1 MEINRNNYEAF
12 FIDYLEDNLDK
23 NSVDDFI
30 EFLQQNPDLKEE
42 LAILGKVTAVA
53 ENISFNKKENLYK
66 EKLDVD
72 ETFNQTVVA
81 NLEGDISA
89 ADKAGLNRFIE
100 KHPEKKRELLLF
112 SKTKLTP
119 DKTIV
124 FKNKK
129 KLYRR
134 STTKTI
140 VLWSVR
146 IAAVFVLAFAFFTLF
161 NSKTNPALPTN
172 NLAKARKTE
181 ILKPSTTKKL
191 LVKPESKTETKP
203 EKKIIK
209 KKNSIAPKKKKL
221 VKHIQKEPTA
231 KELEIVREPVEK
243 FPEIKSITA
252 SINVN
257 QPKLKM
263 KTMHFTVPDNI
274 DYSDDEILLADRIK
288 EKVGFEKVELNKV
301 VKAGLNLVSSISN
314 NKFRYETNHDGKI
327 TKYNYES
334 RLVAFSI
341 PSKKTN
347 PK

>member
-42 LAILGKVTAVA
+42 LSVLGKVTAVA
-53 ENISFNKKENLYK
+53 ENITFNKKENLYK

-89 ADKAGLNRFIE
+89 ADKAEFNHFIE
-100 KHPEKKRELLLF
+100 KHPEKKRDLFLF

-134 STTKTI
+134 SATKTI

-146 IAAVFVLAFAFFTLF
+146 IAAVFILAFAFFTLF
-161 NSKTNPALPTN
+161 NSKTNTVLAPN

-181 ILKPSTTKKL
+181 VLKPSTTKKL
-191 LVKPESKTETKP
+191 LVKPENKTETKP

-209 KKNSIAPKKKKL
+209 KKSFITPRKRNI

-231 KELEIVREPVEK
+231 KELEIVKESIEK
-243 FPEIKSITA
+243 FPEMKSITA

-257 QPKLKM
+257 QPKFKM
-263 KTMHFTVPDNI
+263 ATMHYTIPDNI
-274 DYSDDEILLADRIK
+274 IYSDEEILLADKIK
-288 EKVGFEKVELNKV
+288 EKIGFEKVELNKV
-301 VKAGLNLVSSISN
+301 VKAGLNLVSSISK
-314 NKFRYETNHDGKI
+314 NKFRYETNHEGKI